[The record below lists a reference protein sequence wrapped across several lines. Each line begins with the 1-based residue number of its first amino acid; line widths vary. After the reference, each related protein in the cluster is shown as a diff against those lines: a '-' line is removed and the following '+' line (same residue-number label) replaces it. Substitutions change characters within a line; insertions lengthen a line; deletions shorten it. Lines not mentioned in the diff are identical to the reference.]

1 MSDELRVV
9 LAEDNY
15 LVREGTRRL
24 LEDTGDIDVV
34 ATAGDA
40 AQLLR
45 VVDEHRPDVVITDIR
60 MPPTHSMEGIE
71 AAHAIRRDYPETG
84 VVVLSQYADGS
95 YALELF
101 KDGTAGLGYMLK
113 ERVGDL
119 EDLLAA
125 IANVASGGSTIDPQV
140 VEVLVDARSR
150 ASQSLL
156 KTLTPRELEV
166 LAEMAQ
172 GKNNAGVASSLH
184 LSESAVEKHVS
195 AIFLKLGVSEQPQ
208 LSRRV
213 SAVLAFLNDRPP
225 ADS

>member
-1 MSDELRVV
+1 MPEPLRVV

-24 LEDTGDIDVV
+24 LEDTGEVDVV

-45 VVDEHRPDVVITDIR
+45 VVADQRPDVVVTDIR

-71 AAHAIRRDYPETG
+71 AAHAIRRDHPDTG
-84 VVVLSQYADGS
+84 VVVLSQYADGG

-113 ERVGDL
+113 ERIGDL

-125 IANVASGGSTIDPQV
+125 ITNVAAGGSTIDPQI
-140 VEVLVDARSR
+140 VEVLVGARAR
-150 ASQSLL
+150 ASRSLL
-156 KTLTPRELEV
+156 RTLTPRELDV
-166 LAEMAQ
+166 LGEMAQ
-172 GKNNAGVASSLH
+172 GKNNAGVAASLH

-195 AIFLKLGVSEQPQ
+195 AIFLKLGVTEQPQ

-213 SAVLAFLNDRPP
+213 SAVLAFLHDQP
-225 ADS
+225 AADA

>member
-1 MSDELRVV
+1 MPEPLRVV

-24 LEDTGDIDVV
+24 LEDTGEVDVV

-45 VVDEHRPDVVITDIR
+45 VVADQRPDAVVTDIR
-60 MPPTHSMEGIE
+60 MPPSHSMEGIE
-71 AAHAIRRDYPETG
+71 AAHAIRRDHPDTG
-84 VVVLSQYADGS
+84 VVVLSQYADGG

-113 ERVGDL
+113 ERIGDL

-125 IANVASGGSTIDPQV
+125 ITNVAAGGSTIDPQI
-140 VEVLVDARSR
+140 VEVLVGARAR
-150 ASQSLL
+150 ASRSLL
-156 KTLTPRELEV
+156 RTLTPRELDV
-166 LAEMAQ
+166 LGEMAQ
-172 GKNNAGVASSLH
+172 GKNNAGVAASLH

-195 AIFLKLGVSEQPQ
+195 AIFLKLGVTEQPQ

-213 SAVLAFLNDRPP
+213 SAVLAFLHDQP
-225 ADS
+225 AADA

>member
-213 SAVLAFLNDRPP
+213 SAVLAFLNDQPP
-225 ADS
+225 ADA

>member
-1 MSDELRVV
+1 MSDRLRVV

-15 LVREGTRRL
+15 LVREGTSRL

-45 VVDEHRPDVVITDIR
+45 VVDEHRPDVVITVIR
-60 MPPTHSMEGIE
+60 MPPNHSMEGIE
-71 AAHAIRRDYPETG
+71 AAHAIRRDHPDTG

-125 IANVASGGSTIDPQV
+125 ITNVASGGSTIDPQV

-150 ASQSLL
+150 ASRSLL

-166 LAEMAQ
+166 LGEMAQ

-213 SAVLAFLNDRPP
+213 SAVLAFLNDQPP
-225 ADS
+225 ADI

>member
-213 SAVLAFLNDRPP
+213 SAVLAFLNDQPP

>member
-1 MSDELRVV
+1 MPDQLRVV

-24 LEDTGDIDVV
+24 LEDTGEVDVV

-45 VVDEHRPDVVITDIR
+45 VVADTRPDVVVTDIR
-60 MPPTHSMEGIE
+60 MPPSHSMEGIE
-71 AAHAIRRDYPETG
+71 AAHAIRRDHPDTG
-84 VVVLSQYADGS
+84 VVVLSQYADGG

-113 ERVGDL
+113 ERIGDL

-125 IANVASGGSTIDPQV
+125 IANVAAGGSTIDPQV
-140 VEVLVDARSR
+140 VEVLVGARAR
-150 ASQSLL
+150 ASRSLL
-156 KTLTPRELEV
+156 RTLTPRELDV
-166 LAEMAQ
+166 LGEMAQ

-195 AIFLKLGVSEQPQ
+195 AIFLKLGVTEQPQ

-213 SAVLAFLNDRPP
+213 SAVLAFLHDQPS
-225 ADS
+225 ADA

>member
-1 MSDELRVV
+1 
-9 LAEDNY
+9 
-15 LVREGTRRL
+15 
-24 LEDTGDIDVV
+24 
-34 ATAGDA
+34 
-40 AQLLR
+40 
-45 VVDEHRPDVVITDIR
+45 VVITDIR
-60 MPPTHSMEGIE
+60 MPPNHSMEGIE
-71 AAHAIRRDYPETG
+71 AAHAIRRDHPDTG

-125 IANVASGGSTIDPQV
+125 ITNVASGGSTIDPQV

-150 ASQSLL
+150 ASRSLL

-166 LAEMAQ
+166 LGEMAQ

-213 SAVLAFLNDRPP
+213 SAVLAFLHDQPP
-225 ADS
+225 ADI

>member
-1 MSDELRVV
+1 MSDGLRVV

-213 SAVLAFLNDRPP
+213 SAVLAFLHDQPP
-225 ADS
+225 ADA

>member
-71 AAHAIRRDYPETG
+71 AAHAIRRDHPETG

-213 SAVLAFLNDRPP
+213 SAVLAFLNDQPP
-225 ADS
+225 ADA

>member
-1 MSDELRVV
+1 MSDRLRVV

-15 LVREGTRRL
+15 LVREGTSRL

-60 MPPTHSMEGIE
+60 MPPNHSMEGIE
-71 AAHAIRRDYPETG
+71 AAHAIRRDHPDTG

-125 IANVASGGSTIDPQV
+125 ITNVASGGSTIDPQV

-150 ASQSLL
+150 ASRSLL

-166 LAEMAQ
+166 LGEMAQ

-213 SAVLAFLNDRPP
+213 SAVLAFLHDQPP
-225 ADS
+225 ADI

>member
-1 MSDELRVV
+1 MSDGLRVV

-213 SAVLAFLNDRPP
+213 SAVLAFLNDQPP
-225 ADS
+225 ADA

>member
-1 MSDELRVV
+1 MPEPLRVV

-24 LEDTGDIDVV
+24 LEDTGEVDVV

-45 VVDEHRPDVVITDIR
+45 VVADQRPDVVVTDIR
-60 MPPTHSMEGIE
+60 MPPSHSMEGIE
-71 AAHAIRRDYPETG
+71 AAHTIRRDHPDTG
-84 VVVLSQYADGS
+84 VVVLSQYADGG

-113 ERVGDL
+113 ERIGDL

-125 IANVASGGSTIDPQV
+125 ITNVAAGGSTIDPQI
-140 VEVLVDARSR
+140 VEVLVGARAR
-150 ASQSLL
+150 ASRSLL
-156 KTLTPRELEV
+156 RTLTPRELDV
-166 LAEMAQ
+166 LGEMAQ
-172 GKNNAGVASSLH
+172 GKNNAGVAASLH

-195 AIFLKLGVSEQPQ
+195 AIFLKLGVTEQPQ

-213 SAVLAFLNDRPP
+213 SAVLAFLHDQP
-225 ADS
+225 AADA